1 MYCKHCGKWLEGDAT
16 LCADCAAKAS
26 PPPAPAGRP
35 VPVQAAAALLE
46 RPAQQPAPPV
56 QAAKPAQ
63 QAAPPVQPSPAKPAQ
78 GNGQPAPP
86 RYYGLYAR
94 PSDDR
99 PLNGVGVGGFVLSV
113 ADMIPILAIGA
124 RFAHTADLLYSFLFL
139 FLPMLIFQSLA
150 VVLSAIGLRAGKEAR
165 CTVFAKV
172 GLIVAIVGMVMFVEM
187 FIAGLV
193 VN

>member
-26 PPPAPAGRP
+26 PPPASAGRP
-35 VPVQAAAALLE
+35 APVQAAAAPLE
-46 RPAQQPAPPV
+46 RPVQPPV
-56 QAAKPAQ
+56 PPAKPAQ

-124 RFAHTADLLYSFLFL
+124 QFAHTADLLYSFLFL

>member
-35 VPVQAAAALLE
+35 ALVQAAAAPLE
-46 RPAQQPAPPV
+46 RPVQPPV
-56 QAAKPAQ
+56 PPAKPAQ

-124 RFAHTADLLYSFLFL
+124 QFAHTADLLYSFLFL